1 MKYKIKGTRHLKK
14 YTAESPSPV
23 YAANIDAIRVTEG
36 LCDTPWAKTAE
47 STAQMTYHT
56 TEVVDKESGM
66 TGLDL
71 NVQIRDRFDAALFC
85 AEHEAGMHRA
95 YANAACYV
103 FTLPDMSAYPN
114 LTAVKVRVTSD
125 PYNSSGVRLAVHV
138 SDSPTIPASCSVAR
152 EGIAHAEGVMPRES
166 RLGGDGKT
174 YWYAAT
180 GNVDIQIASVNLKKY
195 LFVVV
200 GLENYS
206 TTRGDWLEGSAFID
220 PIVEIVTDGEIT
232 GWNEGVVEDAT
243 ESRSI
248 VVREAGS
255 FGLLHGSEQD
265 VPCQLSLGS
274 DYCIAS
280 QSGGPAHVAQR
291 DSEGNITGWN
301 TGTDF
306 SSGNLDMSENSRFNN
321 GRMGIST
328 CYAQFRED
336 KMTRCPLGF
345 NILKTT
351 LSPVIG
357 ASWCCGPGID
367 YRYYSSDPT
376 RIFFGPSVIARKKL
390 LSVFSLPLDFKARKI
405 KLEWRVEK
413 GGNIWCSIM
422 KMKHNLWIHPGV
434 STMDYGLASLQ
445 RHELYTGE
453 LDKVSEWH
461 KLVSVD
467 EYIYSAEATTVTH
480 IFDLPFQ
487 IGAGPHTLLFTVY
500 ADQDARPEDFAQAD
514 GDVFPVGTGWV
525 NPTVRSAENILIF
538 GGAIEGGWDPTVILI
553 G

>member
-1 MKYKIKGTRHLKK
+1 MKYKIKGTRYLKK

-23 YAANIDAIRVTEG
+23 YAANIDAIRVAEG
-36 LCDTPWAKTAE
+36 LCDTPWVKTAE
-47 STAQMTYHT
+47 SAAQMAYHT
-56 TEVVDKESGM
+56 TEVVDKDSGM

-95 YANAACYV
+95 YANAACHV

-114 LTAVKVRVTSD
+114 LTNVKVRVTSD
-125 PYNSSGVRLAVHV
+125 PYNSGGVRLAVHV
-138 SDSPTIPASCSVAR
+138 SDSLTIPASCSVAR
-152 EGIAHAEGVMPRES
+152 EGIAHVEGAMPRES

-180 GNVDIQIASVNLKKY
+180 GDVDIPIASVSLKKY

-206 TTRGDWLEGSAFID
+206 TVRGDWLEGSAFID
-220 PIVEIVTDGEIT
+220 PAVEIVTDGEIT

-243 ESRSI
+243 EFISI

-255 FGLLHGSEQD
+255 FGLSHGTSDD
-265 VPCQLSLGS
+265 VPCQLFLGS

-291 DSEGNITGWN
+291 DPEGNIVGWDTGA
-301 TGTDF
+301 DF
-306 SSGNLDMSENSRFNN
+306 NRDNLDMSDASCFNH
-321 GRMGIST
+321 GRMGVST

-336 KMTRCPLGF
+336 RMTRCPLESNGR
-345 NILKTT
+345 NKTLDGT
-351 LSPVIG
+351 MG

-367 YRYYSSDPT
+367 YRYTSDGT
-376 RIFFGPSVIARKKL
+376 REFFGPSVIVRKKL
-390 LSVFSLPLDFKARKI
+390 LSAFSLPLDFKARKI
-405 KLEWRVEK
+405 KMEWHVEK
-413 GGNIWCSIM
+413 GGTAWRSIM
-422 KMKHNLWIHPGV
+422 KMKHNLWIYPGV
-434 STMDYGLASLQ
+434 YAMDYGRASLQ

-461 KLVSVD
+461 KLISVD
-467 EYIYSAEATTVTH
+467 EYIYSAEASEVTH
-480 IFDLPFQ
+480 ILDLPFQ

-500 ADQDARPEDFAQAD
+500 ADQDAAPEGHDPAD
-514 GDVFPVGTGWV
+514 GDAFPVGTGWS
-525 NPTVRSAENILIF
+525 NAAVRGAENILVF
-538 GGAIEGGWDPTVILI
+538 GGAIEGGWDPAVTLI